1 MNIDLDLWKK
11 RKNELNLT
19 FDELAEKSSV
29 SRRQLLYLFKGEGKN
44 TGVETVQR
52 IERALGIEEKNSPSD
67 MTESETAW
75 MELYYALTDENK
87 DLLVKMISAFNDMPA
102 ERRRFVLDA
111 IRLATSQK

>member
-52 IERALGIEEKNSPSD
+52 IERALGIEEEK
-67 MTESETAW
+67 TAPEYTDAEW
-75 MELYYALTDENK
+75 QLFELIKQLTDEETEELSN
-87 DLLVKMISAFNDMPA
+87 
-102 ERRRFVLDA
+102 FVDFILSK
-111 IRLATSQK
+111 RK

>member
-52 IERALGIEEKNSPSD
+52 IERALGIEEEKTPPGED
-67 MTESETAW
+67 LSEGEKMLLDLFNRVPDEKQELLLQLIRTALE
-75 MELYYALTDENK
+75 M
-87 DLLVKMISAFNDMPA
+87 
-102 ERRRFVLDA
+102 
-111 IRLATSQK
+111 Q

>member
-52 IERALGIEEKNSPSD
+52 IERALGIEEEK
-67 MTESETAW
+67 TAPEYTDAERQLF
-75 MELYYALTDENK
+75 ELIKQLTDEETEELSN
-87 DLLVKMISAFNDMPA
+87 
-102 ERRRFVLDA
+102 FVDFILSK
-111 IRLATSQK
+111 RK

>member
-52 IERALGIEEKNSPSD
+52 IERALGIEEEKNAPEY
-67 MTESETAW
+67 TEEEKQLF
-75 MELYYALTDENK
+75 ELIQQLTDEE
-87 DLLVKMISAFNDMPA
+87 VKELSN
-102 ERRRFVLDA
+102 FVDYILSK
-111 IRLATSQK
+111 RK

>member
-52 IERALGIEEKNSPSD
+52 IERALGIEEEKTAPEY
-67 MTESETAW
+67 TEAERQLF
-75 MELYYALTDENK
+75 ELIQQLTDEETEELSNFVDFILSK
-87 DLLVKMISAFNDMPA
+87 
-102 ERRRFVLDA
+102 RR
-111 IRLATSQK
+111 

>member
-52 IERALGIEEKNSPSD
+52 IERALGIEEEKNAPEYTD
-67 MTESETAW
+67 AERQLF
-75 MELYYALTDENK
+75 ELIKQLTDEETEELSN
-87 DLLVKMISAFNDMPA
+87 
-102 ERRRFVLDA
+102 FVDFILSK
-111 IRLATSQK
+111 RKV